1 MRTLFDLSAVLD
13 RRRDH
18 WVLALMLLVLHTAL
32 NADLESQVARA
43 LMTAHLGLFFLWQ
56 PIWQRDQRLD
66 WPAVSLILIFT
77 ATFIG
82 LLNGWLLFAWL
93 ILLIG
98 IVAGRSRTARRERY
112 AYMVTLAFLVSELLI
127 QVVPLVFKIGPLE
140 SAVVNAFQ
148 FGLFVLPLTLLLLP
162 AASPPRQT
170 YPIEFFRGII
180 IALITALLAVGSVV
194 ITLQRN
200 LDYPTALF
208 VALLAVGA
216 FLVFISWLITPAT
229 GTGLGALWEQSVLNI
244 GTPFEDWITSLA
256 QLAAR
261 EDSPSHFLRAA
272 MSELTTT
279 PWVRGV
285 NWLAQEVS
293 DHCGTTTGR
302 STQIDTE
309 HLNVT
314 LYLDHSLG
322 PALLLHC
329 RLLIET
335 LSHFYAAKLRER
347 AQTHLAHLQ
356 AIHETGARL
365 THDIKNLLQSLKLMA
380 SATPLDAEHN
390 EAHLRQLQRQ
400 LPLVV
405 QRLQVALDK
414 LNQPSEVTGETVA
427 LREWW
432 QALQARHEGRGLRF
446 QESIADPALRVP
458 GECLDS
464 VVENL
469 LDNAR
474 QKPATDPL
482 GITVNLEGRASDFTL
497 SVTDS
502 GAVIAAALVPLLF
515 RQTVPSHTGLGIGLY
530 QAYQQA
536 SRDGLT
542 LALVDNRE
550 GRVCFAL
557 TSRAATEDA
566 PRSPFVH

>member
-1 MRTLFDLSAVLD
+1 MRTLFDLSAMLD

-82 LLNGWLLFAWL
+82 LLNGWLIFAWL

-112 AYMVTLAFLVSELLI
+112 SYMVTLAFLVSELLI

-148 FGLFVLPLTLLLLP
+148 FGLFVLPLSLLLLP

-200 LDYPTALF
+200 LDYPAALF

-279 PWVRGV
+279 PWVRGA
-285 NWLAQEVS
+285 NWLAHEVS

-432 QALQARHEGRGLRF
+432 HALQARHEGRGLRF
-446 QESIADPALRVP
+446 LESIADPALRVP

-474 QKPATDPL
+474 QKPAADPL
-482 GITVNLEGRASDFTL
+482 GITVNLEGRANDFTL

-502 GAVIAAALVPLLF
+502 GAAIEAALVPLLF
-515 RQTVPSHTGLGIGLY
+515 RQTVSSRTGLGIGLY

-542 LALVDNRE
+542 LALIDNRE
-550 GRVCFAL
+550 GRVCFAV
-557 TSRAATEDA
+557 TSRAAREDA
-566 PRSPFVH
+566 PHSPFAH